1 MTKQET
7 AARLFE
13 IVRDMTPTSAA
24 ARRSLAALS
33 ARLLRG
39 DELDGIELLNGLMT
53 AGAALDPLDVMSRG
67 ELDRLYKDI
76 SAAENAAPAKEA
88 KPARKIN
95 DPIMIRWQTGHI
107 EIYPGEFFP
116 CTPSKLKQLVS
127 LADIGRAE
135 SLDAIRAY
143 LENARAAWTQR
154 KAKKEAARFASL
166 LEIVG
171 PAPVKKTP
179 VIRAAE
185 RVIKNART
193 HTLAAYSGAF
203 TSGGKQCVCDGYR
216 LLRFRDPLPLPEAAS
231 GLDVEKNIGPASRY
245 EIPLELPGVKD
256 LRNLLKIAKMN
267 GTAGNVRRVTSEKG
281 KTTGYIYDFGPG
293 MPAVNANYLLDM
305 LEALPGSAASFYKV
319 NCPIYFTAEN
329 GDGILLPVRK
339 AAEQAAA

>member
-13 IVRDMTPTSAA
+13 IVRDMTPASAG

-76 SAAENAAPAKEA
+76 SAAVNAAPAKEA
-88 KPARKIN
+88 KPARKID

-116 CTPSKLKQLVS
+116 CTPAKLRQLVS
-127 LADIGRAE
+127 YAEIDRAE

-154 KAKKEAARFASL
+154 KAKKEAARFAAL
-166 LEIVG
+166 LDVIG

-185 RVIKNART
+185 RIIKNASRE
-193 HTLAAYSGAF
+193 AYEGAF

-216 LLRFRDPLPLPEAAS
+216 LVRFRDPLPLPEAAG
-231 GLDVEKNIGPASRY
+231 GLDVEKSIGPASLY
-245 EIPLELPGVKD
+245 ETPLDLPTVKD
-256 LRNLLKIAKMN
+256 LRGLIRIAKQN
-267 GTAGNVRRVTSEKG
+267 GTAGNVFRVSRKLCL
-281 KTTGYIYDFGPG
+281 YDFGPDL
-293 MPAVNANYLLDM
+293 PTVNAQFLLDM
-305 LEALPGSAASFYKV
+305 LEALPGCTASFYKIHS
-319 NCPIYFTAEN
+319 PIYFTAEN

-339 AAEQAAA
+339 PAESAAA